1 MRGRRG
7 TRSRSHLEGGEQEAA
22 DAWTE
27 GGKVGQCAKTRKPLH
42 RRRSTRYPVNAV
54 QDVTA
59 DAWKEKKKEY
69 RSDEIHCGGG
79 ARFGPRGVRE
89 LYAASPVGL

>member
-1 MRGRRG
+1 MRGK
-7 TRSRSHLEGGEQEAA
+7 E
-22 DAWTE
+22 
-27 GGKVGQCAKTRKPLH
+27 GQCAKTRKPLH

-79 ARFGPRGVRE
+79 ARFGCRRVRE
-89 LYAASPVGL
+89 IYAASPHGSQLGCDQAKGLRLYNQQIETE